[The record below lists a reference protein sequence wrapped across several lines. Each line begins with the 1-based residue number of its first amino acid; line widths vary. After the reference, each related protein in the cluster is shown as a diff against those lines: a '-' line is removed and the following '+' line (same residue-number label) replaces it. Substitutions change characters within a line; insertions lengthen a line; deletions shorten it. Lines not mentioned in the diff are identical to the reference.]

1 MSSSG
6 YDRKI
11 EFRAGAEK
19 TAAEVLDSIH
29 VGGVNTSELAREGL
43 REMLRRVVTDEDR
56 VQIYDRY
63 TEGEIEEEVARLL
76 LGDEFDALER
86 DRRDFERAM
95 ELDADGVV
103 RDE

>member
-11 EFRAGAEK
+11 EFRVGAEK
-19 TAAEVLDSIH
+19 TAAEVLDAIH

-56 VQIYDRY
+56 VQIYDGY
-63 TEGEIEEEVARLL
+63 SEGEIDEEVARLL

-95 ELDADGVV
+95 ELDADEMV
-103 RDE
+103 REE